1 MSSIATAGR
10 LKSWV
15 QQSVRKYEEYLRECF
30 RRIEH
35 KNLYHGRLPKGDC
48 SYDTTI
54 NQYSPTVPIV
64 PLLRATQKTAGT
76 SDSSL
81 CVYPVI
87 EGPAIGGGEGRKRK
101 FSTHKLLQ
109 VCGCHKRTQTISNRY
124 KEPEVHRT
132 NTMAHPAG
140 RCGISFVGFFVGF
153 FCRWVTCGSASVLK
167 ISEDGLEFPP
177 LVGASKFWCRVSL
190 LPSMPSPEFCP
201 QRH

>member
-87 EGPAIGGGEGRKRK
+87 EGPAIGGGRGGRGNSPHIS
-101 FSTHKLLQ
+101 FSRSVGATNA
-109 VCGCHKRTQTISNRY
+109 HKRSATGTKNPRCTEQTRWHTLR
-124 KEPEVHRT
+124 ED
-132 NTMAHPAG
+132 
-140 RCGISFVGFFVGF
+140 VGSLLLVFLLVFFVG
-153 FCRWVTCGSASVLK
+153 GSPAGVRL
-167 ISEDGLEFPP
+167 F
-177 LVGASKFWCRVSL
+177 
-190 LPSMPSPEFCP
+190 
-201 QRH
+201 